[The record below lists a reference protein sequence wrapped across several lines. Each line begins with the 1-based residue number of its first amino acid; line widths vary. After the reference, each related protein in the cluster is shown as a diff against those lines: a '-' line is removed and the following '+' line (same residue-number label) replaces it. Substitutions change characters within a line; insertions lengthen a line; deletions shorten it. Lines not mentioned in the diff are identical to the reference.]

1 MPQGS
6 KRPIVLHTFPRY
18 DEYRGAKLLRVDLP
32 LPAKVTDFAVAAARI
47 DPNDFELLTDLI
59 FSASVWRRQTSVGGS
74 MANIDFA
81 IRLPTTQELAYVQV
95 KSRSDSQTLND
106 VIRNLDAGGAFDRL
120 FFVYHT
126 GELQTDD
133 ERVVLIGPK
142 ELAEQI
148 IDAGMI
154 NWLVQ
159 RAKPH

>member
-1 MPQGS
+1 
-6 KRPIVLHTFPRY
+6 
-18 DEYRGAKLLRVDLP
+18 
-32 LPAKVTDFAVAAARI
+32 
-47 DPNDFELLTDLI
+47 
-59 FSASVWRRQTSVGGS
+59 